1 MLFFRS
7 FIYFLSYTRS
17 LKCGQLQELKNLSG
31 VYVNCYRAS
40 IYVVVDSV
48 YYTYPY
54 SKTYTLYGGL
64 NSVLL
69 YESERR

>member
-1 MLFFRS
+1 MTLQAGCEFVKKRGKILMLLFRS

-40 IYVVVDSV
+40 IYIVADRC
-48 YYTYPY
+48 
-54 SKTYTLYGGL
+54 
-64 NSVLL
+64 LL
-69 YESERR
+69 YIPIQ